1 MNTSFWNQEVMDSS
15 PLRARIILI
24 CVVMVNTL
32 SGTINRLIIR
42 SGRLRM
48 FLEKEFLTKGSMLTI
63 ITTKDS
69 IRVTKEVT
77 KEAGVTTIKDSDSVA
92 NNHNKVDG
100 EITTKVAME
109 ATNPADG
116 EDGTTIVVTTKEE
129 GSKVDSREDSKE
141 GSNHD
146 QTSDRISIIEVT
158 IINY

>member
-92 NNHNKVDG
+92 NNNNKVDG
-100 EITTKVAME
+100 EITTKVVTE

-116 EDGTTIVVTTKEE
+116 EDGTTTVVTTKEE